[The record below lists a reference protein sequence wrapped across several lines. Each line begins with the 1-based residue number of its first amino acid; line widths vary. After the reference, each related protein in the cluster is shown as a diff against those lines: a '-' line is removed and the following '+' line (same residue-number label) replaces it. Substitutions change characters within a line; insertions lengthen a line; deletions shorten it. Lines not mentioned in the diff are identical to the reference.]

1 MTITAIES
9 ANIKYSLRSMLKK
22 FTPLIT
28 DYFTQVSKIN
38 KESAR
43 KEHFVVLMT
52 QLFGDDPENLKAIKR
67 FASGAETTRRN
78 IPLKTH
84 IKTGSADTQYNNVII
99 EFEKDLRVKGAEAK
113 FQLAEYLSSNFK
125 TDGNYN
131 FTLIATDCINW
142 IIYAPVPDSLLNKKK
157 LVVDDIE
164 LKEVQTFSLTLHNSE
179 DFYYFLDR
187 FLFKEEKQRATLE
200 RIQEDFGELSKT
212 FLNSMVI
219 LRGYF
224 ATKKN
229 GGEVSVAYEQWR
241 KFLSIAYGS
250 FDGND
255 NVFLIHAYLSVFSK
269 MLAYTVIDKD
279 DFIDD
284 VEIKGIITGEYFVSQ
299 NIENFVEDDFFH
311 WIATPESLRALR
323 GVFRAIANQLAF
335 YDFTN
340 VDEDILKGVYQE
352 LIDLETRHSL
362 GEYYT
367 PDWLCEKIVRHCDLK
382 QHSMLLDPSCGSGSF
397 LLASIHELKRR
408 FPSITAEEILR
419 QVNGIDIHPLS
430 VQIAKTTILLAI
442 GKDVTHLKRP
452 AQIRVFLANTLYS
465 PKGAVEL
472 FGGDYTVEIDKQ
484 KFNVSTQVF
493 DDAELFDTAIGV
505 ADELA
510 EMSKGEKDYELSVF
524 QASLKRSYKHG
535 LPPIRILEDFYRIY
549 KALKI
554 AKEQNRDSIWCF
566 MLRSIYKPYFLQNKF
581 DFIVGNPPWFTY
593 SDIKNMEYQLRLREI
608 AVQYNVLPK
617 KTADMPHLEI
627 AAIFL
632 SYCTSN
638 FLKDDGSISF
648 VLPRSFM
655 SAGHHDKTRSGQVQ
669 GLALTEIWDLNG
681 VSPLFRVPSCVLIGK
696 KSKKTTNK
704 IAATGIGGFS
714 VSGKIKRHNAPLSM
728 ADKTL
733 TFDNTQW
740 FYTELAKRSAFSE
753 QKTKKISKG
762 NDYKAEFKQGATIV
776 PRNFYFVDIT
786 QDYKGD
792 LKDRILTVKTS
803 EDILPDAKAP
813 WKSLLMPSQPVNSNF
828 FFYTAL
834 AKNIIPFGMIQPPIV
849 LLPLSMDEAKRISL
863 LTHEQLLKLGE
874 METAKWFKQ
883 VEKHWNTH
891 KTENNAQMSYVDYI
905 NWQNKL
911 TEQNLNKRYLVLYTA
926 SAKDANAVSIDRQ
939 NFDLEFIV
947 ESKAYVYFTDN
958 WDEANYLTCFLNS
971 KTPNERIKDFQSTG
985 LFGARDVHKTILE
998 IPFSKYNKDNKLHQV
1013 LAQLGKDCHAK
1024 GADFIKTEV
1033 DITNYNVGRVRMA
1046 INKVLVKELA
1056 AIDGIVRKLIV

>member
-1 MTITAIES
+1 MTTTTIALS
-9 ANIKYSLRSMLKK
+9 NIKYSLRSMLEK
-22 FTPLIT
+22 FTPLIN
-28 DYFTQVSKIN
+28 DYFAQVSKIN

-43 KEHFVVLMT
+43 KESFIVLMT
-52 QLFGDDPENLKAIKR
+52 QLFGDDADNMKAIKR
-67 FASGAETTRRN
+67 FAGGAEKTMRN
-78 IPLKTH
+78 IPLTNR

-99 EFEKDLRVKGAEAK
+99 EFEKDLRIKGTEAK
-113 FQLAEYLSSNFK
+113 YQLAEYLASNFK
-125 TDGNYN
+125 TDGQYN

-142 IIYAPVPDSLLNKKK
+142 VIYAPNPDSLLNKKQ
-157 LVVDDIE
+157 LTVDDIE
-164 LKEVQTFSLTLHNSE
+164 LREVQTFALTDKNSE
-179 DFYYFLDR
+179 DFYHFLDR

-200 RIQEDFGELSKT
+200 RIQEDFGELSPT
-212 FLNSMVI
+212 FLNAMVI

-224 ATKKN
+224 QQHKN
-229 GGEVSVAYEQWR
+229 KGEMSVAYEQWR

-250 FDGND
+250 FDGNE

-284 VEIKGIITGEYFVSQ
+284 SEVKDILTGEYFVSQ
-299 NIENFVEDDFFH
+299 NIQNFVEDDFFH
-311 WIATPESLRALR
+311 WMSTPESLRALR

-335 YDFTN
+335 FDFN
-340 VDEDILKGVYQE
+340 DIDEDILKGVYQE
-352 LIDLETRHSL
+352 LIDLETRHAL

-367 PDWLCEKIVRHCDLK
+367 PDWLCEKIVRHGDLK
-382 QHSMLLDPSCGSGSF
+382 QNAMILDPSCGSGSF

-408 FPSITAEEILR
+408 FPTITAEELLR

-442 GKDVTHLKRP
+442 GKDVMTLKRP

-465 PKGAVEL
+465 PKGSVEL

-484 KFNVSTQVF
+484 KFKVSTQVF
-493 DDAELFDTAIGV
+493 DDAELFDTAVAV

-524 QASLKRSYKHG
+524 QASLKRASKSG
-535 LPPIRILEDFYRIY
+535 LPSVRILEDFHRIY
-549 KALKI
+549 KALKV
-554 AKEQNRDSIWCF
+554 AKEQKRDSIWCF

-581 DFIVGNPPWFTY
+581 DCIVGNPPWFTY
-593 SDIKNMEYQLRLREI
+593 ADIKNLEYQLRLREI

-632 SYCTSN
+632 SYCATN
-638 FLKDDGSISF
+638 FLKDDGTISF

-669 GLALTEIWDLNG
+669 GLALTEVWDLNN

-696 KSKKTTNK
+696 KSKKSSNK
-704 IAATGIGGFS
+704 IPASGITGFS
-714 VSGKIKRHNAPLSM
+714 VNGKIKQHNAPLSI
-728 ADKTL
+728 AAKTLNFDKTE
-733 TFDNTQW
+733 W

-753 QKTKKISKG
+753 QKTKKIKKS
-762 NDYKAEFKQGATIV
+762 NAYKTEFKQGATIV

-803 EDILPDAKAP
+803 EAVLPDAKEP
-813 WKSLLMPSQPVNSNF
+813 WKSLLMPSQPVNSNYF
-828 FFYTAL
+828 FRTAL

-849 LLPLSMDEAKRISL
+849 LLPLSIDEAKRITL
-863 LTHEQLLKLGE
+863 LDHNQLLKIGE
-874 METAKWFKQ
+874 IETAKWFKQ
-883 VEKHWNTH
+883 VDKLWNSN
-891 KTENNAQMSYVDYI
+891 KTEHSKDMTHLDRIDFQRGV
-905 NWQNKL
+905 
-911 TEQNLNKRYLVLYTA
+911 TEQNLHKRYLVLYTA
-926 SAKDANAVSIDRQ
+926 SAKDANAVTIDRLD
-939 NFDLEFIV
+939 FDLEFIV
-947 ESKAYVYFTDN
+947 ESKAYVYFTD
-958 WDEANYLTCFLNS
+958 DIQEAYYVTCFLNS

-998 IPFSKYNKDNKLHQV
+998 IPFSKYDADKKDHV
-1013 LAQLGKDCHAK
+1013 DLAQLGGVCHQKAQH
-1024 GADFIKTEV
+1024 FITTQLDV
-1033 DITNYNVGRVRMA
+1033 NNYNVGRVRME
-1046 INKVLVKELA
+1046 INKQLSKELEEIDKLVKKM
-1056 AIDGIVRKLIV
+1056 IG